1 MESESQS
8 MGFITPSVPFAE
20 RRNIIMELDSQEKKL
35 GKTIKELSNIDKL
48 DVKHVLHHKETDGL
62 RVKYDLC
69 VPQKNVST
77 INVENEDELFQKK
90 VEEFLI
96 EYSETVEEIER
107 LTCSADGV
115 DYAVAVACGVITGAI
130 DAFLVGEFDFEGSRE
145 VIGEKFDNIVKKKAI
160 DIEEKEKVLKI
171 NKAIDNAKEKAEKK
185 GQNLSQEKIQEI
197 REKIEKSYKEKLEN
211 YDTSMAIK
219 KMEETYGIPSD
230 SAYDA
235 GCGITAKSHH
245 LDDLAHHPTVIG
257 WAASIIMQ
265 FTGTATYQNKDGDS
279 LEFPVNKIRII
290 ENVNAYIKYGKT
302 NIVDKVTSKGKTK
315 EVLEVSLLGDSV
327 KSKFACGTVNW
338 IGHLISDMAGSSSS
352 AKKGNTGMGLPGPIV
367 STLKEFAMLPI
378 IRKMGLPQILN
389 DLFTKDDLICGKYRL
404 DLRSE
409 LAIGAELGKQAMPV
423 FLNTIMV
430 RLFFFMRRFV
440 QEAKNASVLNE
451 IQWKKT
457 LPFRNRTIARML
469 TISTGTME
477 VVDLADATIHAA
489 VKSAGNSVAF
499 ASQFVLRVNFVGVGR
514 FAIASATDV
523 AMGGKKMR
531 YENAMASADVAIT
544 VVEEVKM
551 IDEINMIQEKT
562 NKKIENLSNQVNDVY
577 CLIK

>member
-1 MESESQS
+1 M
-8 MGFITPSVPFAE
+8 V
-20 RRNIIMELDSQEKKL
+20 LDSQEKKL
-35 GKTIKELSNIDKL
+35 GKTIKGLPDIDKL

-62 RVKYDLC
+62 RVQYDLC
-69 VPQKNVST
+69 VPQKNAST
-77 INVENEDELFQKK
+77 TNVENGDELFQKK

-107 LTCSADGV
+107 LTCSADGL
-115 DYAVAVACGVITGAI
+115 DYAVAVACGIITGAI

-145 VIGEKFDNIVKKKAI
+145 VIGEKFDNIVKQKAI
-160 DIEEKEKVLKI
+160 EIEEKEKVLKI

-185 GQNLSQEKIQEI
+185 GQNLSQGKIQEI
-197 REKIEKSYKEKLEN
+197 REKIEKSYREKIEN
-211 YDTSMAIK
+211 YDTLKAIT
-219 KMEETYGIPSD
+219 KMEETYGLPSD

-257 WAASIIMQ
+257 WAASIVMQ
-265 FTGTATYQNKDGDS
+265 FTSIATYQNKDGDN

-302 NIVDKVTSKGKTK
+302 NLVDKVSSKAKTK
-315 EVLEVSLLGDSV
+315 EVLEVLLIGDSV
-327 KSKFACGTVNW
+327 QSKFACGTVNW

-378 IRKMGLPQILN
+378 IRNMGLPQVLN
-389 DLFTKDDLICGKYRL
+389 ELFTKDDLLCGKYRL

-409 LAIGAELGKQAMPV
+409 LAIGAELSKQAIPV

-430 RLFFFMRRFV
+430 RSFFFMRRFI
-440 QEAKNASVLNE
+440 QEAKNVSSLSE

-477 VVDLADATIHAA
+477 VVDLADAAIHAA
-489 VKSAGNSVAF
+489 VKSTGNSVAF
-499 ASQFVLRVNFVGVGR
+499 ASQFILRVNFVGIGR
-514 FAIASATDV
+514 FAIACTNDM
-523 AMGGKKMR
+523 AMGSKKMR
-531 YENAMASADVAIT
+531 YENAMASADIAIT
-544 VVEEVKM
+544 AAEEVKV
-551 IDEINMIQEKT
+551 IDEIKIIQEKT
-562 NKKIENLSNQVNDVY
+562 NQKIENLSNQVNDVY
-577 CLIK
+577 GLIK